1 MSSASRVT
9 VPWPV
14 LLLGGLAL
22 LAAGA
27 GATYV
32 GLRPAG
38 RPTLPSGDHEGMP
51 SARPTGTPAGGD
63 RASDAMSPAALP
75 DVVVPLS
82 KDGAEHAGIKV
93 VAVTAGAEPGG
104 LSAPAVVEPN
114 AYHLVAVTPLVAG
127 RVTRVT
133 AELGQHVQQGQIIA
147 QIFSPE
153 LAEWQTSYIAGR
165 AELEAHERE
174 LARTEKLVEIGSA
187 SRQELERIHA
197 EHTSRRASVQSAAAR
212 LQLLGLSQSAI
223 EALNPDKP
231 LDATIGIPAPISGVV
246 TERLA
251 NVGLNVDQ
259 ATKLFTVVDLSSV
272 WVVADVYEK
281 DFASAQVGAPAR
293 VTTAAYPTLALQGRV
308 SYIDPQ
314 VSAASRTAK
323 VRIEVPNARGEL
335 RLGMFVEVVLG
346 AGAGRESIQIPRSAV
361 QNVGDR
367 TVVYLADP
375 STQGQFIEREVRL
388 GAAAGG
394 LVSVTA
400 GVRAGDVIVSE
411 GSFSVRAERER
422 LGLRSAA
429 RPTVVAGAVQTAT
442 ISLGEKGYEPSRLT
456 LRAGVTARLTF
467 IRTTDKTCG
476 TEISFPSLDLKR
488 ALPLNEPVVIEFT
501 PKAGELGFT
510 CGMNMLKGTIV
521 VSEERL

>member
-1 MSSASRVT
+1 MPST
-9 VPWPV
+9 
-14 LLLGGLAL
+14 
-22 LAAGA
+22 
-27 GATYV
+27 
-32 GLRPAG
+32 RPAG
-38 RPTLPSGDHEGMP
+38 
-51 SARPTGTPAGGD
+51 TPAASE
-63 RASDAMSPAALP
+63 RASEPISPDLLP

-82 KDGAEHAGIKV
+82 KDGAERAGIKV
-93 VAVTAGAEPGG
+93 VAVTSGAEPRG

-133 AELGQHVQQGQIIA
+133 AELGQQVQKGQIIA

-197 EHTSRRASVQSAAAR
+197 EHTSRRASVQSAASR
-212 LQLLGLSQSAI
+212 LQLLGLSERAI
-223 EALNPDKP
+223 EALNPDKL
-231 LDATIGIPAPISGVV
+231 LDATISVSAPISGVV

-293 VTTAAYPTLALQGRV
+293 VTTAAYPALALQGRV

-323 VRIEVPNARGEL
+323 VRIEVPNPRREL
-335 RLGMFVEVVLG
+335 RLGMFVDVVLG
-346 AGAGRESIQIPRSAV
+346 VGAGRESVQIPRSAV

-375 STQGQFIEREVRL
+375 STPGQFIEREVRL
-388 GAAAGG
+388 GAAAGA

-400 GVRAGDVIVSE
+400 GVRTGDVIVSE
-411 GSFSVRAERER
+411 GSFSLRAERER
-422 LGLRSAA
+422 LGLRPAA
-429 RPTVVAGAVQTAT
+429 EQRAVGAAVQTAT
-442 ISLGEKGYEPSRLT
+442 ISLGEKGYDPSRLT
-456 LRAGVTARLTF
+456 LRAGVPVRLTF

-476 TEISFPSLDLKR
+476 TEITFPSLGLKR
-488 ALPLNEPVVIEFT
+488 PLPLNEPVAIEFT
-501 PKAGELGFT
+501 PTAGELAFT

>member
-9 VPWPV
+9 VSWPALV
-14 LLLGGLAL
+14 LGGLVL
-22 LAAGA
+22 LAAGVA
-27 GATYV
+27 GTYV
-32 GLRPAG
+32 GLRSAG
-38 RPTLPSGDHEGMP
+38 PTLPSGDHEGTP
-51 SARPTGTPAGGD
+51 RAHPTGTPAGD
-63 RASDAMSPAALP
+63 ERASDAMSPAALA
-75 DVVVPLS
+75 DVIVPLS
-82 KDGAEHAGIKV
+82 KEAAEHAAIKV
-93 VAVTAGAEPGG
+93 VEVAAGTEPAG

-127 RVTRVT
+127 RVTHVT
-133 AELGQHVQQGQIIA
+133 AELGQHVRKGQIIA
-147 QIFSPE
+147 QVFSPE

-165 AELEAHERE
+165 AELKAHERE
-174 LARTEKLVEIGSA
+174 LARSEKLVEIGSA

-223 EALNPDKP
+223 AALNPDKT
-231 LDATIGIPAPISGVV
+231 LDATMGVPAPISGVV

-259 ATKLFTVVDLSSV
+259 ATKLFTVVDLSTV

-281 DFASAQVGAPAR
+281 DFASVQVGAPAR
-293 VTTAAYPTLALQGRV
+293 VTTAAYPTLSLRGRV

-314 VSAASRTAK
+314 VNAASRTAK
-323 VRIEVPNARGEL
+323 VRIEVPNARGDL

-346 AGAGRESIQIPRSAV
+346 AGAGRESLQIPRSAV
-361 QNVGDR
+361 QNVGER

-375 STQGQFIEREVRL
+375 STQGQFIEREVGL

-400 GVRAGDVIVSE
+400 GLRAGDMIVSA
-411 GSFSVRAERER
+411 GSFSIRAERER
-422 LGLRSAA
+422 LGLRSAT
-429 RPTVVAGAVQTAT
+429 RPTVAAAAVQTAT
-442 ISLGEKGYEPSRLT
+442 ISLGEKGYDPSRLT
-456 LRAGVTARLTF
+456 LRAGVPARLTF

-476 TEISFPSLDLKR
+476 TEIAFPALDIKR
-488 ALPLNEPVVIEFT
+488 ALPLNEPVAIEFT
-501 PKAGELGFT
+501 PKAGELAFT

-521 VSEERL
+521 VSEERR